1 MVSGATPRWV
11 GRAVRRLEDPRFLRG
26 QAHYVDDIVLPQM
39 GYLALVRS
47 AAAHARVRRVD
58 VRAAAQGPGVLTVV
72 VGSDL
77 AGSIRPVPPNTVEGA
92 QVAQVSHPVLAQDR
106 VRYVGEP
113 VAAVLAET
121 RAAAEDAASLVDI
134 EYDMLPAITDPL
146 QARSAA
152 PLHDAAPENILLR
165 WQRSSG
171 DVEGAFASASWIV
184 AQSFHIPRL
193 AAAPI
198 EPRGAV
204 ASYDP
209 GTDRLTV
216 WCSAQDPYRPLAQL
230 SHALARPD
238 DHIRVIVPDVGG
250 AFGSKGAV
258 PVEVILAAW
267 LAIRFGRP
275 VKWVEDRRENL
286 AASYQ
291 GRGLDAEVEIAVEAG
306 GTIRALRARL
316 TADLGAYLFP
326 STPVVPVT
334 TAMLMTGAYAIPA
347 AAVEL
352 VGVATNKVPT
362 GPYRG
367 AGRPEAAYLVERVV
381 DLAAHEVGIDPVA
394 LRRRNLVPADQF
406 PYRTPLGFTYDSG
419 NYARTLERAC
429 ALLDY
434 DRWRKEQAAARQ
446 NGRLVGIGVAMYVER
461 AGSAVWESAAVSV
474 TPAGRAI
481 ARLGSTPTG
490 QGHVTTFSQIV
501 ADALGLEFDAV
512 TIEQGDSAVVPRGVG
527 TFGSRSI
534 TIGGSA
540 LVNAL
545 EQIKVKGGLIAAHLL
560 EAGGQDVVWSEGQFQ
575 VRGAP
580 QRGITVAEVAA
591 AAYQPSR
598 LPHGMALGLEAQSVF
613 QLPGPVFPFGT
624 YAAAVDVDPLTGEV
638 TIHKLVAVDDAG
650 RIVNPLLAEGQ
661 VIGAAAQGFG
671 QACFEEVVYG
681 EDGQLLT
688 TTFADYALA
697 RAPLVPALT
706 ATFLET
712 PSPLNPLGAKGIGEA
727 GSIATPSAIASAV
740 LDALAPLGIRHL
752 DFPLTPRRIWDAIQT
767 ATADRVARA

>member
-1 MVSGATPRWV
+1 M
-11 GRAVRRLEDPRFLRG
+11 RRREDPRFLRG
-26 QAHYVDDIVLPQM
+26 QARYVDDIVLPQM
-39 GYLALVRS
+39 AYLAVVRS
-47 AAAHARVRRVD
+47 AAAHARLRKVD
-58 VRAAAQGPGVLTVV
+58 VRAAAQGPGVLAVV
-72 VGSDL
+72 VGADL
-77 AGSIRPVPPNTVEGA
+77 AGSLSPVPPNAVEGA
-92 QVAQVSHPVLAQDR
+92 HVAPVPHPVLAQGR

-121 RAAAEDAASLVDI
+121 RAAAEDAASLIDI
-134 EYDMLPAITDPL
+134 EYDVLPAITDPR
-146 QARSAA
+146 QAQSAPA
-152 PLHDAAPENILLR
+152 LHDAAPENVLLR

-171 DVEGAFASASWIV
+171 DVESAFASASRIV
-184 AQSFHIPRL
+184 AQRFHIPRL

-204 ASYDP
+204 ALYDP

-216 WCSAQDPYRPLAQL
+216 WCSAQDPHRPLAQL
-230 SHALARPD
+230 SHALRRPD
-238 DHIRVIVPDVGG
+238 DRIRVIVPDVGG

-267 LAIRFGRP
+267 LAMRVGRP

-291 GRGLDAEVEIAVEAG
+291 GRGIDAEVEIALDAG
-306 GTIRALRARL
+306 GTIRALRTRL
-316 TADLGAYLFP
+316 IADLGAYLFP

-334 TAMLMTGAYAIPA
+334 TAMLMTGTYAIPA
-347 AAVEL
+347 VAVEL
-352 VGVATNKVPT
+352 AGVATNKVPT

-381 DLAAHEVGIDPVA
+381 DLAAHELGVDPVA
-394 LRRRNLVPADQF
+394 MRRRNLVPADRF

-419 NYARTLERAC
+419 NYARTLEKAC
-429 ALLDY
+429 TLVEY
-434 DRWRKEQAAARQ
+434 DRWRREQSAARQ
-446 NGRLVGIGVAMYVER
+446 NGRLLGIGVAMYVER
-461 AGSAVWESAAVSV
+461 AGSAVWESAAVSM
-474 TPAGRAI
+474 TPAGHAI
-481 ARLGSTPTG
+481 VRIGSTPTG

-501 ADALGLEFDAV
+501 VDALGIDFDAV

-540 LVNAL
+540 LVSAL
-545 EQIKVKGGLIAAHLL
+545 EQIKAKAGLIAAHLL
-560 EAGGQDVVWSEGQFQ
+560 EAGGQDVVWTDGRLH

-580 QRGITVAEVAA
+580 QRGVTLAQVAA

-598 LPHGMALGLEAQSVF
+598 LPLGMAVGLEAHNVF

-624 YAAAVDVDPLTGEV
+624 YAAVVEVDPLTGEV
-638 TIHKLVAVDDAG
+638 TMHKLVAVDDAG

-661 VIGAAAQGFG
+661 VIGAAAQGLG
-671 QACFEEVVYG
+671 QACLEEVVYG

-697 RAPLVPALT
+697 RAPQVPPLT
-706 ATFLET
+706 TTFLET
-712 PSPLNPLGAKGIGEA
+712 LSPLNPLGVKGVGEA
-727 GSIATPSAIASAV
+727 GAIATPSALANAV

-752 DFPLTPRRIWDAIQT
+752 DFPLTPRRIWDAIAT
-767 ATADRVARA
+767 ATASRVGTA

>member
-1 MVSGATPRWV
+1 M
-11 GRAVRRLEDPRFLRG
+11 RRREDPRFLRG
-26 QAHYVDDIVLPQM
+26 QARYVDDIVLPQM
-39 GYLALVRS
+39 AYLAVVRS
-47 AAAHARVRRVD
+47 AAAHARLRKVD
-58 VRAAAQGPGVLTVV
+58 VRAAAQGPGVLAVV
-72 VGSDL
+72 VGADL
-77 AGSIRPVPPNTVEGA
+77 AGSLSPVPPNAVEGA
-92 QVAQVSHPVLAQDR
+92 HVAPVPHPVLAQGR

-113 VAAVLAET
+113 VAAALAET
-121 RAAAEDAASLVDI
+121 RAAAEDAASLIDI
-134 EYDMLPAITDPL
+134 EYDVLPAITDPR
-146 QARSAA
+146 QAQSAPA
-152 PLHDAAPENILLR
+152 LHDAAPENVLLR

-171 DVEGAFASASWIV
+171 DVESAFASASRIV
-184 AQSFHIPRL
+184 AQRFHIPRL

-204 ASYDP
+204 ALYDP

-216 WCSAQDPYRPLAQL
+216 WCSAQDPHRPLAQL
-230 SHALARPD
+230 SHALRRPD
-238 DHIRVIVPDVGG
+238 DRIRVIVPDVGG

-267 LAIRFGRP
+267 LAMRVGRP

-291 GRGLDAEVEIAVEAG
+291 GRGIDAEVEIALDAG
-306 GTIRALRARL
+306 GTIRALRTRL
-316 TADLGAYLFP
+316 IADLGAYLFP

-334 TAMLMTGAYAIPA
+334 TAMLMTGTYAIPA
-347 AAVEL
+347 VAVEL
-352 VGVATNKVPT
+352 AGVATNKVPT

-381 DLAAHEVGIDPVA
+381 DLAAHELGVDPVA
-394 LRRRNLVPADQF
+394 MRRRNLVPADRF

-419 NYARTLERAC
+419 NYARTLEKAC
-429 ALLDY
+429 TLVEY
-434 DRWRKEQAAARQ
+434 DRWRREQSAARQ
-446 NGRLVGIGVAMYVER
+446 NGRLLGIGVAMYVER
-461 AGSAVWESAAVSV
+461 AGSAVWESAAVSM
-474 TPAGRAI
+474 TPAGHAI
-481 ARLGSTPTG
+481 VRIGSTPTG

-501 ADALGLEFDAV
+501 VDALGIDFDAV

-540 LVNAL
+540 LVSAL
-545 EQIKVKGGLIAAHLL
+545 EQIKAKAGLIAAHLL
-560 EAGGQDVVWSEGQFQ
+560 EAGGQDVVWTDGRLH

-580 QRGITVAEVAA
+580 QRGVTLAQVAA

-598 LPHGMALGLEAQSVF
+598 LPLGMAVGLEAHNVF

-624 YAAAVDVDPLTGEV
+624 YAAVVEVDPLTGEV
-638 TIHKLVAVDDAG
+638 TMHKLVAVDDAG

-661 VIGAAAQGFG
+661 VIGAAAQGLG
-671 QACFEEVVYG
+671 QACLEEVVYG

-697 RAPLVPALT
+697 RAPQVPPLT
-706 ATFLET
+706 TTFLET
-712 PSPLNPLGAKGIGEA
+712 LSPLNPLGVKGVGEA
-727 GSIATPSAIASAV
+727 GAIATPSALANAV

-752 DFPLTPRRIWDAIQT
+752 DFPLTPRRIWDAIAT
-767 ATADRVARA
+767 ATASRVGTA

>member
-1 MVSGATPRWV
+1 M
-11 GRAVRRLEDPRFLRG
+11 RRREDPRFLRG
-26 QAHYVDDIVLPQM
+26 QARYVDDIVLPQM
-39 GYLALVRS
+39 AYLAVVRS
-47 AAAHARVRRVD
+47 AAAHARLRKVD
-58 VRAAAQGPGVLTVV
+58 VRAAAQGPGVLAVV
-72 VGSDL
+72 VGADL
-77 AGSIRPVPPNTVEGA
+77 AGSLSPVPPNAVEGA
-92 QVAQVSHPVLAQDR
+92 HVAPVPHPVLAQGR

-121 RAAAEDAASLVDI
+121 RAAAEDAASLIDV
-134 EYDMLPAITDPL
+134 EYDVLPAITDPR
-146 QARSAA
+146 QAQSAPA
-152 PLHDAAPENILLR
+152 LHDAAPENVLLR

-171 DVEGAFASASWIV
+171 DVESAFASASRIV
-184 AQSFHIPRL
+184 AQRFHIPRL
-193 AAAPI
+193 APAPI

-204 ASYDP
+204 ALYDP
-209 GTDRLTV
+209 ATDRLTV
-216 WCSAQDPYRPLAQL
+216 WCSAQDPHRPLAQL
-230 SHALARPD
+230 SHALRRPD
-238 DHIRVIVPDVGG
+238 DRIRVIVPDVGG

-267 LAIRFGRP
+267 LAMRVGRP

-291 GRGLDAEVEIAVEAG
+291 GRGIDAEVEIALDAG
-306 GTIRALRARL
+306 GTIRALRTRL
-316 TADLGAYLFP
+316 IADLGAYLFP

-334 TAMLMTGAYAIPA
+334 TAMLMTGTYAIPA
-347 AAVEL
+347 VAVEL
-352 VGVATNKVPT
+352 AGVATNKVPT

-381 DLAAHEVGIDPVA
+381 DLAAHELGVDPVA
-394 LRRRNLVPADQF
+394 MRRRNLVPADRF

-419 NYARTLERAC
+419 NYARTLEKAC
-429 ALLDY
+429 TLVEY
-434 DRWRKEQAAARQ
+434 DRWRREQSAARQ
-446 NGRLVGIGVAMYVER
+446 NGRLLGIGVAMYVER
-461 AGSAVWESAAVSV
+461 AGSAVWESAAVSM
-474 TPAGRAI
+474 TPAGHAI
-481 ARLGSTPTG
+481 VRIGSTPTG

-501 ADALGLEFDAV
+501 VDALGIDFDAV

-540 LVNAL
+540 LVSAL
-545 EQIKVKGGLIAAHLL
+545 EQIKAKAGLIAAHLL
-560 EAGGQDVVWSEGQFQ
+560 EAGGQDVVWTDGRLH

-580 QRGITVAEVAA
+580 QRGVTLAQVAA

-598 LPHGMALGLEAQSVF
+598 LPLGMAVGLEAHNVF

-624 YAAAVDVDPLTGEV
+624 YAAVVEVDPLTGEV
-638 TIHKLVAVDDAG
+638 TMHKLVAVDDAG

-661 VIGAAAQGFG
+661 VIGAAAQGLG
-671 QACFEEVVYG
+671 QACLEEVVYG

-697 RAPLVPALT
+697 RAPQVPPLT
-706 ATFLET
+706 TTFLET
-712 PSPLNPLGAKGIGEA
+712 LSPLNPLGVKGVGEA
-727 GSIATPSAIASAV
+727 GAIATPSALANAV

-752 DFPLTPRRIWDAIQT
+752 DFPLTPRRIWDAIAT
-767 ATADRVARA
+767 ATASRVGTA